1 MARARR
7 LGVPAPAPWHVD
19 AAASTIT
26 MEAVAGR
33 TLRDALRGGEL
44 GEEGEGWWGARKLGV
59 GGAAQGWRGWAGGG
73 GPRPA
78 ATRASRARHSAG
90 HASTPTTL
98 PATARAMTAVGAAVA
113 ALHDGGLVHGDLTT
127 SNLILRDGDDSLVV
141 IDFGLA
147 THSTSAEDRGVD
159 LYVLERALMSAHAG
173 AGEAAFGQVVA
184 AYRQHS
190 RHWAETLRKFADV
203 RLRGRKRSMVG

>member
-1 MARARR
+1 
-7 LGVPAPAPWHVD
+7 
-19 AAASTIT
+19 
-26 MEAVAGR
+26 
-33 TLRDALRGGEL
+33 
-44 GEEGEGWWGARKLGV
+44 
-59 GGAAQGWRGWAGGG
+59 
-73 GPRPA
+73 
-78 ATRASRARHSAG
+78 
-90 HASTPTTL
+90 
-98 PATARAMTAVGAAVA
+98 MTAVGAAVA
-113 ALHDGGLVHGDLTT
+113 ALHDGGLGHGDLTT